1 MSNCSNKWID
11 LQQKLKYEI
20 SLMKITNSQIENS
33 IKTIIN
39 NINKFYELKI
49 KTKEAYDYNNYYIT
63 FKKNEFIPYEIV
75 NSEQTKLYFAT
86 VYSIIENFFISLN
99 KDKNSLIFII
109 SKYKKENYEQ
119 LINFFSNFYFENP
132 FNPNFNQND
141 LLRII
146 YNIIEIQIDKLNN
159 ENNFMKLL
167 DDNFIG
173 DLLKSLC
180 RRTDIKNYIS
190 MILKDIILDMEN
202 MSDQFINFDI
212 QRIKEYIKSKKVVF
226 EKNTLN
232 ESDINDLLCKGLKQS
247 RLVYVDD
254 LKRSMSITYSKLNKE
269 AKKISKI
276 LLPPEIINIDTFLEK
291 EDSGINS
298 NYINNP
304 INKETLSN
312 LYNQTEDH
320 FMKTFYL
327 NHIKL
332 IEENNVDFSN
342 SYFINEIKQYSNKSN
357 IILKYYKKSVEKI
370 KFLIDK
376 LIQNML
382 DNASIIPYS
391 IKIICKIIDIF
402 ITKKFND
409 ISIINRI
416 SYISEFF
423 IGKIIIPILTNPD
436 YNGIINNSII
446 SQNTRKNMMY
456 YTKILKKIFRGNLF
470 ESSIS
475 EFNYTIFNN
484 YLIEIMPYINNII
497 LNLINVEFPKNFL
510 ENNNENN
517 LIESLVFTYNDFIN
531 LFQVL
536 KDNEIEFLKEI
547 KNDDMISIYKTI
559 KNSEKDIN
567 QVFKNINN
575 IKTKYFII
583 IKNTNLSL
591 NKIMI
596 SNEKLLI
603 KDINYNENSLLEKIK
618 LCIRTLLVEL
628 KDINLD
634 LFQNLNQSQNSINFF
649 EELVKYVHM
658 EDYSERFFENL
669 IPLGWYNI
677 FIQYN
682 LKLLNNDYSKNDF
695 EKLYKEILNE
705 CEESIQKINNSSLCF
720 LQMKIASMDKSIIL
734 LNKDYLSIKKITKF
748 LKINIFC
755 NNINIPIKLKEI
767 QKQLKCEKEKIKN
780 ANCLKIIDFIDKY
793 KSLQILKDDIL
804 LPNPISNAHNI
815 LYQYLEILRNE
826 ILTNKEVILLFKEY
840 INKEDEIKDILNIIE
855 NNILEKV
862 YDNLFTKNPTEKDI
876 NFYNKCIKLKN
887 INPIEIGIKK
897 EYINEE
903 LWSIAICYI
912 NRLLKEKTPYNK
924 LNCIS
929 NAYKILNNCINFCEG
944 EDNNGAGFDDIFP
957 IFVYIIIKCRP
968 INFISNFYYIKSF
981 INSHK
986 MLDTY
991 SFSLMQYEMAISFIN
1006 NLKKEN
1012 I

>member
-1 MSNCSNKWID
+1 MSNCSNKWIE

-33 IKTIIN
+33 IKTIID

-497 LNLINVEFPKNFL
+497 LNLINIEFPKNFF

-559 KNSEKDIN
+559 KDSENDIN
-567 QVFKNINN
+567 QVFKNINK

-583 IKNTNLSL
+583 IKNTNLLL

-603 KDINYNENSLLEKIK
+603 KDINNTENLLLEKIK
-618 LCIRTLLVEL
+618 LCIKTLLVEL

-682 LKLLNNDYSKNDF
+682 LKLLNSDYSENDF
-695 EKLYKEILNE
+695 EKLYKEIYNE
-705 CEESIQKINNSSLCF
+705 CEESIKKINNSNLCF

-748 LKINIFC
+748 LKINFFC
-755 NNINIPIKLKEI
+755 NIINIPIKLKEI

-944 EDNNGAGFDDIFP
+944 DDNNSAGFDDIFP

-986 MLDTY
+986 MFDTY
-991 SFSLMQYEMAISFIN
+991 SFSLMQYEMAINFIN

>member
-212 QRIKEYIKSKKVVF
+212 QRIREYIKSKKVVF

-497 LNLINVEFPKNFL
+497 LNLINVEFPKNFF

-826 ILTNKEVILLFKEY
+826 ILTNKEVIFLFKEY

>member
-497 LNLINVEFPKNFL
+497 LNLINVEFPKNFF

>member
-180 RRTDIKNYIS
+180 IRTDIKNYIS

-254 LKRSMSITYSKLNKE
+254 LKRSMSIIYSKLNKE

-484 YLIEIMPYINNII
+484 YLIEIMPFINNII
-497 LNLINVEFPKNFL
+497 LNLIHVEFPKNFF

-517 LIESLVFTYNDFIN
+517 LIE
-531 LFQVL
+531 
-536 KDNEIEFLKEI
+536 
-547 KNDDMISIYKTI
+547 
-559 KNSEKDIN
+559 
-567 QVFKNINN
+567 
-575 IKTKYFII
+575 
-583 IKNTNLSL
+583 
-591 NKIMI
+591 
-596 SNEKLLI
+596 
-603 KDINYNENSLLEKIK
+603 
-618 LCIRTLLVEL
+618 
-628 KDINLD
+628 
-634 LFQNLNQSQNSINFF
+634 
-649 EELVKYVHM
+649 
-658 EDYSERFFENL
+658 
-669 IPLGWYNI
+669 
-677 FIQYN
+677 
-682 LKLLNNDYSKNDF
+682 
-695 EKLYKEILNE
+695 
-705 CEESIQKINNSSLCF
+705 
-720 LQMKIASMDKSIIL
+720 
-734 LNKDYLSIKKITKF
+734 
-748 LKINIFC
+748 
-755 NNINIPIKLKEI
+755 
-767 QKQLKCEKEKIKN
+767 
-780 ANCLKIIDFIDKY
+780 
-793 KSLQILKDDIL
+793 
-804 LPNPISNAHNI
+804 
-815 LYQYLEILRNE
+815 
-826 ILTNKEVILLFKEY
+826 
-840 INKEDEIKDILNIIE
+840 
-855 NNILEKV
+855 
-862 YDNLFTKNPTEKDI
+862 
-876 NFYNKCIKLKN
+876 
-887 INPIEIGIKK
+887 
-897 EYINEE
+897 
-903 LWSIAICYI
+903 
-912 NRLLKEKTPYNK
+912 
-924 LNCIS
+924 
-929 NAYKILNNCINFCEG
+929 
-944 EDNNGAGFDDIFP
+944 
-957 IFVYIIIKCRP
+957 
-968 INFISNFYYIKSF
+968 
-981 INSHK
+981 
-986 MLDTY
+986 
-991 SFSLMQYEMAISFIN
+991 
-1006 NLKKEN
+1006 
-1012 I
+1012 